1 MKQSFSNIR
10 IQSSYTIT
18 KNTFAFLV
26 THSKFP
32 ILLSN
37 MIIYIFYL
45 KCFSGGLLWWLSDK
59 ESVCQYRR
67 LRRHRFDTW
76 VGKIPWRRK
85 WQLTVV
91 FLCGKF
97 CGQRSLA
104 GYSPWGLKRVGH
116 DLATKKTDQCMK
128 KVVDNVKK
136 KKKDVSVA
144 SHCLQDAT
152 QMLRAL
158 LLKLLKH
165 I

>member
-1 MKQSFSNIR
+1 MGSVFMKQSFSNIR
-10 IQSSYTIT
+10 IQSSYTI
-18 KNTFAFLV
+18 KKKKIFAFLV

-97 CGQRSLA
+97 CGQSSLA

-116 DLATKKTDQCMK
+116 DLATKKTDQYTK
-128 KVVDNVKK
+128 KTVDNVKK
-136 KKKDVSVA
+136 KKRRFSSFSLPSRCNPNA
-144 SHCLQDAT
+144 
-152 QMLRAL
+152 
-158 LLKLLKH
+158 
-165 I
+165 